1 MANAELIVYGALS
14 ALASGKVFPDIAP
27 VNDPVTGL
35 PVVAP
40 WITYQSVGGQSFS
53 TIDSVTPVTRNSRV
67 QVTVWAKTRSQAASI
82 MEQAFQALVNPVVKA
97 VPIGAPVS
105 TFEPDTLLYGS
116 SLDFSVTYIV

>member
-1 MANAELIVYGALS
+1 MTAESIVYGALS
-14 ALASGKVFPDIAP
+14 TLAGGNVFPDIAP
-27 VNDPVTGL
+27 AAT
-35 PVVAP
+35 VAP
-40 WITYQSVGGQSFS
+40 WCTYQSVGGQSFS
-53 TIDSVTPVTRNSRV
+53 TIDSVTPVTRNSRM

-116 SLDFSVTYIV
+116 SLDFSITFRNT